1 MEIFVKR
8 RDLRINT
15 FMLLF
20 LTQFYDNSE
29 LEEQYKLF
37 TEEMENL
44 NDSDNDYIHNRV
56 FDIISKLDDIDK
68 DISENTVD
76 WSVDRMAKVD
86 LTILRL
92 AYYEIKYDEDIPNN
106 VAINEA
112 VEIAK
117 IYGGDNSPAFINGV
131 LAKLVRL

>member
-1 MEIFVKR
+1 MKR

-20 LTQFYDNSE
+20 LTQFHDNSE

-44 NDSDNDYIHNRV
+44 NDSDNEYIHNRV